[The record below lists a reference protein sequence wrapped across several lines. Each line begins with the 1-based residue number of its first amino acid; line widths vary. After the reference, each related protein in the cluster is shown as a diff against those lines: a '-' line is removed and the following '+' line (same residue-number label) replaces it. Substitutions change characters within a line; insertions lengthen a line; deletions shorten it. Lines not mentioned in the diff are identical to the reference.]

1 MKKQTILS
9 SILGIALLTLTA
21 CNNND
26 ENAIE
31 NGKVDVAQGIEFNKS
46 AKTRCDAN
54 VKRKVTF
61 LCKTKSDK
69 TNTRTGK

>member
-1 MKKQTILS
+1 MIQVSYCPFYPLY
-9 SILGIALLTLTA
+9 
-21 CNNND
+21 
-26 ENAIE
+26 
-31 NGKVDVAQGIEFNKS
+31 KS

-69 TNTRTGK
+69 TNTRTDKKSVWKS